1 MSDSIQRNSWIF
13 GKCDNILN
21 DKKLL
26 QKQIISQM
34 LTKTITIFKYN
45 NLPETITDKDIEI
58 ITQVNGYSI
67 WKEVDGK
74 LYVFYGSLG
83 GEPNPYYLPTIAIIA
98 NPALRYNASLKI
110 DEECVVMLNDYLYTG
125 LMPLFNKYGSLL
137 TEADISLKYA
147 IINARVPAL
156 LQSDND
162 NTYKS
167 AQEFFKKIEDGD
179 GYGIIASKEFFEG
192 IKSQD
197 FYKQPYIKDLIESIQ
212 YIKASWYNEI
222 GLNAQFNMK
231 REALNSAESTLNDD
245 ILHPTIDVMLQCRKN
260 AIEKINK
267 MFGTNITVELNSVWE
282 QNRIKEDIALQYREA
297 EVDNLEKET
306 TIEEGDKNETVRD
319 PEQ

>member
-13 GKCDNILN
+13 GKLNNILN
-21 DKKLL
+21 DKELL
-26 QKQIISQM
+26 KKQIISQM
-34 LTKTITIFKYN
+34 LNKTITIFKYG

-137 TEADISLKYA
+137 TEAEISLKYA

-167 AQEFFKKIEDGD
+167 AQEFFSKIEKGD

-212 YIKASWYNEI
+212 YIKGSWYNEI

-231 REALNSAESTLNDD
+231 REAINSVESTLNED
-245 ILHPTIDVMLQCRKN
+245 ILYPAVDVMLQCRKK
-260 AIEKINK
+260 AVEKINK

-282 QNRIKEDIALQYREA
+282 QNKIQEDLALQYKEA
-297 EVDNLEKET
+297 EVDNLEQET
-306 TIEEGDKNETVRD
+306 TTKEGDENETVRD
-319 PEQ
+319 PE

>member
-13 GKCDNILN
+13 GKCKSILN
-21 DKKLL
+21 DKDLL

-34 LTKTITIFKYN
+34 LNKTITIFKYG

-83 GEPNPYYLPTIAIIA
+83 GEPNPYYLPTLAIIA

-167 AQEFFKKIEDGD
+167 AQEFFSKIEKGD

-222 GLNAQFNMK
+222 GLNSQFNMK
-231 REALNSAESTLNDD
+231 REAINSAESRLNDD
-245 ILHPTIDVMLQCRKN
+245 ILHPTIDVMLQCRKK
-260 AIEKINK
+260 AVEKINK

-282 QNRIKEDIALQYREA
+282 QNKIEEDLLLQYQEA
-297 EVDNLEKET
+297 EVDNLKKENT
-306 TIEEGDKNETVRD
+306 TKEGDENETVRD
-319 PEQ
+319 PE

>member
-1 MSDSIQRNSWIF
+1 MSDSIQRNTWIF
-13 GKCDNILN
+13 GKCKNILN
-21 DKKLL
+21 DKEAL

-34 LTKTITIFKYN
+34 LNKTITIFKYG

-58 ITQVNGYSI
+58 ITQVNGYSV

-74 LYVFYGSLG
+74 LYVFYAGLG
-83 GEPNPYYLPTIAIIA
+83 GEPNPYYLPTLAIVA

-137 TEADISLKYA
+137 IEADISLKYA

-167 AQEFFKKIEDGD
+167 AQEFFSKIEKGD

-222 GLNAQFNMK
+222 GLNSQFNMK
-231 REALNSAESTLNDD
+231 REAINSAESRLNDD
-245 ILHPTIDVMLQCRKN
+245 ILHPTIDVMLQCRKK
-260 AIEKINK
+260 AVEKINK

-282 QNRIKEDIALQYREA
+282 QNKIEEDLLLQYQKA
-297 EVDNLEKET
+297 EVDNLKQENT
-306 TIEEGDKNETVRD
+306 TKEGDENETVRD
-319 PEQ
+319 PE

>member
-13 GKCDNILN
+13 GKLNNILN
-21 DKKLL
+21 DKELL
-26 QKQIISQM
+26 KKQLISQM
-34 LTKTITIFKYN
+34 LNKTITIFKYG
-45 NLPETITDKDIEI
+45 NLPETITEKDIEI

-137 TEADISLKYA
+137 TEAEISLKYA

-167 AQEFFKKIEDGD
+167 AKEFFDKIEKGD

-222 GLNAQFNMK
+222 GLNSQFNMK
-231 REALNSAESTLNDD
+231 REAINSAEVTLNED
-245 ILHPTIDVMLQCRKN
+245 ILYPAVDVMLQCRKK
-260 AIEKINK
+260 AVEKINK

-282 QNRIKEDIALQYREA
+282 QNKIQEDLALQFKEA
-297 EVDNLEKET
+297 QVESLVKET
-306 TIEEGDKNETVRD
+306 TIEEGDENETVRD
-319 PEQ
+319 PE

>member
-13 GKCDNILN
+13 GKCKSILN
-21 DKKLL
+21 DKDLL

-34 LTKTITIFKYN
+34 LNKTITIFKYG

-83 GEPNPYYLPTIAIIA
+83 GEPNPYYLPTLAIIA

-137 TEADISLKYA
+137 TEAEISLKYA

-167 AQEFFKKIEDGD
+167 AKEFFDKIEKGD

-212 YIKASWYNEI
+212 YIKGSWYNEI

-231 REALNSAESTLNDD
+231 REAINSAESTLNED
-245 ILHPTIDVMLQCRKN
+245 ILYPAVDVMLQCRKK
-260 AIEKINK
+260 AVEKINK
-267 MFGTNITVELNSVWE
+267 MFGTNITVELNSVWK
-282 QNRIKEDIALQYREA
+282 QNKIQEDLALQYKEA
-297 EVDNLEKET
+297 EVDNLEQENT
-306 TIEEGDKNETVRD
+306 TKEGDENETVRD
-319 PEQ
+319 PE

>member
-13 GKCDNILN
+13 GKCKSILN
-21 DKKLL
+21 DKDLL

-34 LTKTITIFKYN
+34 LNKTITIFKYD

-83 GEPNPYYLPTIAIIA
+83 GEPNPYYLPTLAIIA

-137 TEADISLKYA
+137 TEAEISLKYA

-167 AQEFFKKIEDGD
+167 AQEFFSKIEKGD

-222 GLNAQFNMK
+222 GLNSQFNMK
-231 REALNSAESTLNDD
+231 REAINSAESRLNDD
-245 ILHPTIDVMLQCRKN
+245 ILHPTIDVMLQCRKK
-260 AIEKINK
+260 AVEKINK

-282 QNRIKEDIALQYREA
+282 QNKIEEDLLLQYQEA
-297 EVDNLEKET
+297 EVDNLKKENT
-306 TIEEGDKNETVRD
+306 TKEGDENETVRD
-319 PEQ
+319 PE